1 MSDAG
6 SASTRSARPRPS
18 PALTYASRVG
28 LIALAGGLFRLAF
41 LYRQPLWR
49 DEAFTAVVV
58 RRPLDDMLAAV
69 AHDSAPPLHYLLEY
83 VIAQAGDAPWLL
95 RLVSALA
102 GMALI
107 PLVAALARRIRG
119 DAAGV
124 WAAAFVAV
132 LPAAVVASR
141 DARMYAL
148 DATLV
153 VAAVLSLWRALERP
167 TIGRWVAYVVVAS
180 AAIWTD
186 YFAVFAVAAMLAG
199 AWRLRPP
206 RRTLAVAAIWSAAA
220 LASIAPWVLAAPEQ
234 FAHGQV
240 PFWVEPLGVK
250 TVGGT
255 LVQLVS
261 GPPIDP
267 GIPFKL
273 PLQALQVV
281 AIFCGA
287 AALLPLVRGWRRLGV
302 RERQAASFCA
312 VAGGAGVLLLA
323 LVSVWRPVLE
333 ARYASVLWPPL
344 FALAGVGLALA
355 SRRAGA
361 WLLVGLALPS
371 LALSV
376 AITHPETDRLVPAIE
391 ARLGPH
397 DLIDAYPTQYLLLLR
412 EGDDA
417 LRGHLHVVS
426 TDVPWFWGT
435 AAYPPGAILSSVPAD
450 VRANGGRILRV
461 AEPED
466 PTPVLPGGYRPVE
479 QVCEV
484 RVCLTVYDPAG

>member
-1 MSDAG
+1 MTGA
-6 SASTRSARPRPS
+6 ASVRARLRHLQPLR
-18 PALTYASRVG
+18 AFTYG
-28 LIALAGGLFRLAF
+28 ECIALITMAGGVFRLA
-41 LYRQPLWR
+41 LLGRQPLWR

-58 RRPLDDMLAAV
+58 RRPFAEMLGDV
-69 AHDSAPPLHYLLEY
+69 SRDSAPPLHYLLEY
-83 VIAQAGDAPWLL
+83 VVAQVGDGPWLL
-95 RLVSALA
+95 RLVSAIA

-119 DAAGV
+119 DAAGA
-124 WAAAFVAV
+124 WAAAFVAA

-148 DATLV
+148 GGTLV
-153 VAAVLSLWRALERP
+153 VAAVLLLWRALERP
-167 TIGRWVAYVVVAS
+167 TAPRWAAYAVAAS
-180 AAIWTD
+180 AAVWTA
-186 YFAVFAVAAMLAG
+186 YFAAFALVAMLG
-199 AWRLRPP
+199 AAWWLRPP
-206 RRTLAVAAIWSAAA
+206 RRTLAIAVLCSAAA
-220 LASIAPWVLAAPEQ
+220 VLSITPWLLAAREQ
-234 FAHGQV
+234 FTHVQL

-250 TVGGT
+250 TIGGT

-267 GIPFKL
+267 GIPLKL

-281 AIFCGA
+281 AILGGA
-287 AALLPLVRGWRRLGV
+287 ATLVPLALRWRGLPPVTRR
-302 RERQAASFCA
+302 AATYCG

-323 LVSVWRPVLE
+323 LMSAWRPLLE

-355 SRRAGA
+355 PRRVAA
-361 WLLVGLALPS
+361 CLVASLAVPS
-371 LALSV
+371 IALSV

-391 ARLGPH
+391 AWLGPH
-397 DLIDAYPTQYLLLLR
+397 DLVDAYPTQYLLLLL

-417 LRGHLHVVS
+417 LLGRLHVVS

-435 AAYPPGAILSSVPAD
+435 AAYPPGAILPAVPAD
-450 VRANGGRILRV
+450 VVENGGRILRV

-466 PTPVLPGGYRPVE
+466 PPPLLPDGYV
-479 QVCEV
+479 QVDQRCAT
-484 RVCLTVYDPAG
+484 RVCLTVYGPSD